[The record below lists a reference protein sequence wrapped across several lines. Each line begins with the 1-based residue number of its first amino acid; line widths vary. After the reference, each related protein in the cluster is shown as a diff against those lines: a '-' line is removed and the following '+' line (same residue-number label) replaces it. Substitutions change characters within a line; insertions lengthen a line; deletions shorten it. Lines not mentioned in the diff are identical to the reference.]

1 MSSPHT
7 AGGFLDRTFRLRER
21 HTTVRTEAAA
31 GVTTFMTMAYILAVN
46 PSILGDAGMDRGA
59 VFTATCLASIVATV
73 LMALLSNYPF
83 VLSAGMGLNAYF
95 AYTVVLKMGYSWQM
109 ALAAVFVEGVVFILL
124 SLTPV
129 REAVFNAIPMSL
141 KHAVSAG
148 IGLFIAF
155 IGLQNCGVVVD
166 SSTLVAMY
174 NFSANAGEF
183 STVGITVALAMVGIL
198 LTAVLM
204 VRKVK
209 GHILW
214 GMLATWT
221 LGILCQLIGLYDPSV
236 KGSLIPDFSGG
247 FGVPSLMPTLG
258 QMDFSK
264 TLTPDFALVVFAFLF
279 VDLFDTLGGIMGMA
293 AQSDLLDEKGRLP
306 RLKGALLSD
315 AVGTTAGAVLGT
327 STVTTFAES
336 AAGMAEGGRTGLTG
350 LFSAALFALS
360 LFLSPIFL
368 AIPSFA
374 TAPALVVVGFLM
386 MGSIRK
392 VDFSDYAQAIP
403 AFLCVAAMPFL
414 YSISEGIA
422 LGVISYVVIHLAAG
436 GEKRRSLN
444 PALCVLAVLFI
455 LKYFFF

>member
-1 MSSPHT
+1 MLEKIFDLKANGTSVRQELR
-7 AGGFLDRTFRLRER
+7 AGLTS
-21 HTTVRTEAAA
+21 
-31 GVTTFMTMAYILAVN
+31 FMAMCYLIFVVPSMLA
-46 PSILGDAGMDRGA
+46 DAGMPRESA
-59 VFTATCLASIVATV
+59 VAAVIWVTIAIT
-73 LMALLSNYPF
+73 LL
-83 VLSAGMGLNAYF
+83 MGLWARFPVGVAPGLGITAFF
-95 AYTVVLKMGYSWQM
+95 AYYVCGPAGYSWQTG
-109 ALAAVFVEGVVFILL
+109 LGAVFISGVFFMLL
-124 SLTPV
+124 TVTRV
-129 REAVFNAIPMSL
+129 RQMIIDAVPMDLKYAI
-141 KHAVSAG
+141 VVG
-148 IGLFIAF
+148 IGAFIAF

-214 GMLATWT
+214 GMLATWA

-236 KGSLIPDFSGG
+236 KGSLLPDFSGG

-264 TLTPDFALVVFAFLF
+264 TLTSDFALVVFAFLF

-293 AQSDLLDEKGRLP
+293 AQSDLLDKKGRLP

-392 VDFSDYAQAIP
+392 VDFSDCAQAIP

>member
-1 MSSPHT
+1 
-7 AGGFLDRTFRLRER
+7 
-21 HTTVRTEAAA
+21 
-31 GVTTFMTMAYILAVN
+31 MA
-46 PSILGDAGMDRGA
+46 
-59 VFTATCLASIVATV
+59 F
-73 LMALLSNYPF
+73 LSNYPF

-109 ALAAVFVEGVVFILL
+109 ALAAVFVEGVIFILL

-155 IGLQNCGVVVD
+155 IGLQNCGLVVD

-214 GMLATWT
+214 GMLATWA
-221 LGILCQLIGLYDPSV
+221 LGILCQLAGLYDPAV

-264 TLTPDFALVVFAFLF
+264 ALTPDFALVVFAFLF

-315 AVGTTAGAVLGT
+315 AVGTAAGAVLGT

-350 LFSAALFALS
+350 LFSAVLFGLS

-374 TAPALVVVGFLM
+374 TAPRSGGGGGLPHDGLHPEGRLLRLRPGHPRLPVRGRHALPLLHLRGHRPGRHLLRGYPPGRRRREAPLPQPRPVCAGRALYPQILFLLM
-386 MGSIRK
+386 DSKSPEVPKR
-392 VDFSDYAQAIP
+392 D
-403 AFLCVAAMPFL
+403 LR
-414 YSISEGIA
+414 A
-422 LGVISYVVIHLAAG
+422 LFTD
-436 GEKRRSLN
+436 RRRGR
-444 PALCVLAVLFI
+444 PPPPPG
-455 LKYFFF
+455 

>member
-293 AQSDLLDEKGRLP
+293 ATHRK
-306 RLKGALLSD
+306 
-315 AVGTTAGAVLGT
+315 
-327 STVTTFAES
+327 
-336 AAGMAEGGRTGLTG
+336 AGMAW
-350 LFSAALFALS
+350 A
-360 LFLSPIFL
+360 
-368 AIPSFA
+368 
-374 TAPALVVVGFLM
+374 
-386 MGSIRK
+386 
-392 VDFSDYAQAIP
+392 
-403 AFLCVAAMPFL
+403 
-414 YSISEGIA
+414 
-422 LGVISYVVIHLAAG
+422 
-436 GEKRRSLN
+436 
-444 PALCVLAVLFI
+444 
-455 LKYFFF
+455 